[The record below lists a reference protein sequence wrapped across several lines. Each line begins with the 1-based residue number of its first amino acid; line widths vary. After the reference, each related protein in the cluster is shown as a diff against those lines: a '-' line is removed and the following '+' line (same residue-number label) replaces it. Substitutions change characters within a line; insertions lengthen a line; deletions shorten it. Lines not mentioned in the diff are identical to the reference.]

1 MLILQQHP
9 GFTHPSLQHPFG
21 GAAKRLADI
30 AIALPALILTAPLML
45 VVAFAVKQQ
54 DGGPVLFLQPRV
66 GFDGGTFTL
75 LKFRT
80 MVQDGPARLA
90 QLLRDDPAAA
100 REWSEKQKLTKDPR
114 ITPLGRFL
122 RQFSLDELPQL
133 LNVLL
138 GHMSLVGPRPMLLDQ
153 AGPYGPVFDAYCTAR
168 PGLTGLWQVSGRNQ
182 TSFRRRSELD
192 AAYLKRWS
200 IRNDLSLIARTVG
213 VVLRHEGAC

>member
-1 MLILQQHP
+1 MLVLQRHP
-9 GFTHPSLQHPFG
+9 GFTDPSLLHPFG

-30 AIALPALILTAPLML
+30 AIAIPALIVTAPLML
-45 VVAFAVKQQ
+45 AVACAVKLQ
-54 DGGPVLFLQPRV
+54 DGGPALFLQPRI

-100 REWSEKQKLTKDPR
+100 REWAEKQKLANDPR

-122 RQFSLDELPQL
+122 RRSSLDELPQL

-138 GHMSLVGPRPMLLDQ
+138 GHMSIVGPRPMLVDQ
-153 AGPYGPVFDAYCTAR
+153 PGSYGPAYEAYCTAR
-168 PGLTGLWQVSGRNQ
+168 PGITGLWQVSGRNKI
-182 TSFRRRSELD
+182 SFRMRSELD
-192 AAYLKRWS
+192 ATYLRRWS
-200 IRNDLSLIARTVG
+200 VVNDLSLIARTVR